1 LPAARGEMFST
12 VYDNQRE
19 VEVDIYQGEDD
30 DIRHNHRVGRF
41 LIQGLAKVPAGNQLV
56 VQCNLDLDGMLKV
69 TAREKATGLQKQ
81 VAIENPFA
89 NYERE
94 ERAVAQQRLQRLWGQ
109 SAPTARDD
117 DDGEEGYEIDP
128 GDLELTSPPEL
139 VPGPREGQ
147 RESVQAKA
155 LLEKA
160 ERLLPS
166 LPEQDR
172 AEIERL
178 MTAVRNNLTDRRW
191 DELPTACDALTDVL
205 FYLEDA

>member
-1 LPAARGEMFST
+1 
-12 VYDNQRE
+12 
-19 VEVDIYQGEDD
+19 VDIYQGEDD

-69 TAREKATGLQKQ
+69 TAREKGTGLQKQ
-81 VAIENPFA
+81 VTIENPFA

-94 ERAVAQQRLQRLWGQ
+94 ERAVAQQRLQRLWDH
-109 SAPTARDD
+109 SAPAAGED
-117 DDGEEGYEIDP
+117 DDGEEGYEIDT

-166 LPEQDR
+166 LPDQDR

-191 DELPTACDALTDVL
+191 DELPASCDALTDVL